1 MIRNQLGALG
11 VPRGFE
17 SHPLRQII
25 QKNKN
30 LKEENVI
37 TEKRKE
43 TIKLIIAVSILVL
56 VLLGVAIVMIKY
68 EVEGETNMPYQLS
81 KIVVIGTVEGVETA
95 EKSKEKWNFDIYQNN
110 DVYFYIDQNTDNVK
124 EDELIKS
131 VKISNIQIK
140 NAPQKGTIKTYMPNS
155 EAGRLYTYDEQ
166 FLVEE
171 KLEYKGSSSS
181 NSSNLEIGSKGGQVL
196 IRFSNSAIGN
206 YASDKDKEII
216 HNSTLLKK
224 IEATNEEIKFDVT
237 CDFMIETTKAKYQ
250 AEITLELPT
259 GNLDEEENCYIEKT
273 DMKDVVFK
281 RVK

>member
-1 MIRNQLGALG
+1 M
-11 VPRGFE
+11 
-17 SHPLRQII
+17 
-25 QKNKN
+25 
-30 LKEENVI
+30 I

-43 TIKLIIAVSILVL
+43 TIKLIIAVTILAL
-56 VLLGVAIVMIKY
+56 VLLGVAIAMIKY

-81 KIVVIGTVEGVETA
+81 KIVIIGTVEGVETS

-110 DVYFYIDQNTDNVK
+110 DVYFYIDQNANNIK

-196 IRFSNSAIGN
+196 IRFSNSGIGN
-206 YASDKDKEII
+206 YTSDKDKEIV

-224 IEATNEEIKFDVT
+224 IKVANEEIKFDVT
-237 CDFMIETTKAKYQ
+237 CDFIIETTKAKYQ
-250 AEITLELPT
+250 AEVALELPT

-273 DMKDVVFK
+273 DMKDIVFK

>member
-1 MIRNQLGALG
+1 M
-11 VPRGFE
+11 
-17 SHPLRQII
+17 
-25 QKNKN
+25 
-30 LKEENVI
+30 I

-43 TIKLIIAVSILVL
+43 IMKLIIAVSILVL
-56 VLLGVAIVMIKY
+56 ILLGVAIMMIKY

-81 KIVVIGTVEGVETA
+81 KIVVVGTVEGVETV

-110 DVYFYIDQNTDNVK
+110 DVYFYIDQNINNTK
-124 EDELIKS
+124 EDELIKN

-155 EAGRLYTYDEQ
+155 EAGRLYSYDEQ

-196 IRFSNSAIGN
+196 IRFSNSNIGN

-224 IEATNEEIKFDVT
+224 IKATNEEIKFSVT

-250 AEITLELPT
+250 AEVSLELPT

-273 DMKDVVFK
+273 DMKDIVFK

>member
-1 MIRNQLGALG
+1 M
-11 VPRGFE
+11 
-17 SHPLRQII
+17 
-25 QKNKN
+25 
-30 LKEENVI
+30 I

-56 VLLGVAIVMIKY
+56 VLLGVAIMMIKY
-68 EVEGETNMPYQLS
+68 QVEGETNMPYQLS
-81 KIVVIGTVEGVETA
+81 KIVVIGTVEGVETS
-95 EKSKEKWNFDIYQNN
+95 EKSKEKWNFDICQNN
-110 DVYFYIDQNTDNVK
+110 DVYFYIDQNTNNIK

-140 NAPQKGTIKTYMPNS
+140 KAPQKGSIQTYMPNS
-155 EAGRLYTYDEQ
+155 EAGRLYSYDEQ

-181 NSSNLEIGSKGGQVL
+181 NSSNLEIGSKGGQAL
-196 IRFSNSAIGN
+196 IRFCNSAIGN

-216 HNSTLLKK
+216 HNNTLLKK
-224 IEATNEEIKFDVT
+224 IKVTNEEIKFNIT

-250 AEITLELPT
+250 AEIALELPT

-273 DMKDVVFK
+273 DMKDIIFK